1 MSTPTPLL
9 FTIPNFTT
17 AGSGRAMLNIVERL
31 DRQRFAPAICAAR
44 RGGRLEA
51 EIDRL
56 GIPYLESPFTVAARP
71 LATLALRARQAAQA
85 FRPYGF
91 ALWHSFHYLDDY
103 TEPLVARFAGARGW
117 IYTKK
122 NMNWNR
128 RSWFLRTLLAR
139 RVAAQNTDM
148 LREFFSS
155 ALFRRKAVLVPR
167 GVDSERFRPGAPRL
181 LALRE
186 KLGVE
191 PGAVVVGCIAQLLP
205 VKGHPTLLES
215 IAGVP
220 DAHLWLA
227 GKELDEKYASE
238 LRRQI
243 RDLNLDGRVSFLGD
257 VQDVA
262 SLLAELDVFALPTWD
277 RWRMEGCPVA
287 LLEAMS
293 SGLPCVATDIPGS
306 RDIVEPDRSGILVA
320 PRDAGALAGALR
332 RLAGDARRRREI
344 GEAARAR
351 VLASY
356 TIEIEVRAHEELYES
371 VLGGPA
377 GARRAA

>member
-1 MSTPTPLL
+1 MNTPTPLL

-31 DRQRFAPAICAAR
+31 DRRLFAPAICASR

-56 GIPYLESPFTVAARP
+56 GIPYLESPFTVPARP
-71 LATLALRARQAAQA
+71 LATLAIRARRAAQV
-85 FRPYGF
+85 FRPHRF

-103 TEPLVARFAGARGW
+103 TEPLVARFAGAKGW

-155 ALFRRKAVLVPR
+155 PLFRGKAVLVPR
-167 GVDSERFRPGAPRL
+167 GVDTERFRPGAPRL

-186 KLGVE
+186 RLGVA
-191 PGAVVVGCIAQLLP
+191 PDAIVVGLVAQLVP
-205 VKGHPTLLES
+205 VKGHPTLIEALS
-215 IAGVP
+215 RVP
-220 DAHLWLA
+220 DVHLWLA
-227 GKELDEKYASE
+227 GKELDEKYAGE

-243 RDLNLDGRVSFLGD
+243 RDARLEGRVAFLGD
-257 VQDVA
+257 VQDVP
-262 SLLAELDVFALPTWD
+262 SLLAELDIFALPTWD
-277 RWRMEGCPVA
+277 QWRMEGCPVA

-306 RDIVEPDRSGILVA
+306 RDIVEPDRSGVLVP
-320 PRDAGALAGALR
+320 PRDAGALAEALGQ
-332 RLAGDARRRREI
+332 LAGDARRRREI
-344 GEAARAR
+344 GAAAGAR
-351 VLASY
+351 VRAHY
-356 TIEIEVRAHEELYES
+356 AIDIEVRAHEALYES
-371 VLGGPA
+371 ILGGAA
-377 GARRAA
+377 GVRRAA